1 MTTLRFV
8 WGMLPPVGKVVFV
21 AAPVLFLAG
30 LIAALAIG
38 GRS

>member
-1 MTTLRFV
+1 MSTVRYV
-8 WGMLPPVGKVVFV
+8 WDMLPPVGRIVAV
-21 AAPVLFLAG
+21 AAPAAFVAG